1 MRTVT
6 YNQIKSEYRR
16 ACEKPTRYKFSIP
29 VENVEKYVSNPGEL
43 QDIIVQSIHR
53 NEYDM
58 MKMMLNSL
66 FGKQPLQHVTVRML
80 QLLHANNDC
89 VLVIEIRKDTLNFSF
104 IEQQAESVFCYGF
117 RTAVPHFLVVRYAY
131 FTVIHVG

>member
-43 QDIIVQSIHR
+43 QDLIVQSIHR

-66 FGKQPLQHVTVRML
+66 FGKQPCNNTFLSLYYHPRILTKEVT
-80 QLLHANNDC
+80 
-89 VLVIEIRKDTLNFSF
+89 T
-104 IEQQAESVFCYGF
+104 
-117 RTAVPHFLVVRYAY
+117 
-131 FTVIHVG
+131 